1 MKKTSILFA
10 SIVSLFIYSCNQ
22 GAKKDQ
28 AVSADTVALVNN
40 CYIAVFEKD
49 TALLKT
55 QTDTSGKITGDLT
68 INYGEVQ
75 ANSLE
80 KVTNVGTIAG
90 EFSGDT
96 LFVDYTHTSGSI
108 NKKGFKNP
116 LAFLKVGENMVL
128 GVGQIETHLG
138 RSYFVKNKP
147 IDFVIARFR
156 FVPMDCEKK

>member
-10 SIVSLFIYSCNQ
+10 CIVSLFIYSCNQ
-22 GAKKDQ
+22 GDKKNQ
-28 AVSADTVALVNN
+28 ESSADAVLITN
-40 CYIAVFEKD
+40 CYIAVFAKD
-49 TALLKT
+49 TAHLKT

-68 INYGEVQ
+68 MKYGEVQ
-75 ANSLE
+75 PNSLE
-80 KVTNVGTIAG
+80 KVINVGTIAG
-90 EFSGDT
+90 EFKGDT

-116 LAFLKVGENMVL
+116 LAFLKVGENLLL

-147 IDFVIARFR
+147 IDFEIGRFK
-156 FVPMDCEKK
+156 FVPVDCEK

>member
-1 MKKTSILFA
+1 MKKTSILIA
-10 SIVSLFIYSCNQ
+10 CIVSLFTYSCNQ
-22 GAKKDQ
+22 GAKNNPLG
-28 AVSADTVALVNN
+28 SADTAALVKT
-40 CYIAVFEKD
+40 CYVAVFEKD
-49 TALLKT
+49 TAHLKT
-55 QTDTSGKITGDLT
+55 LADTNGKITGDLT

-90 EFSGDT
+90 EFRGDS

-116 LAFLKVGENMVL
+116 LAFLKVGENLVL

-147 IDFVIARFR
+147 IDFEISRFR
-156 FVPMDCEKK
+156 FVPVDCEK

>member
-10 SIVSLFIYSCNQ
+10 CIISLFIYSCNQ
-22 GAKKDQ
+22 GAKKNPST
-28 AVSADTVALVNN
+28 SADSTSLVKT
-40 CYIAVFEKD
+40 CYIAVFETD
-49 TALLKT
+49 TAHLNT
-55 QTDTSGKITGDLT
+55 FADTTGKITGDLT
-68 INYGEVQ
+68 MKYGEVQ

-80 KVTNVGTIAG
+80 KVVNVGTIAG
-90 EFSGDT
+90 EFRGDT

-116 LAFLKVGENMVL
+116 LAFLKVGENLVL

-147 IDFVIARFR
+147 IDFAIGRFR
-156 FVPMDCEKK
+156 FVPIDCEK

>member
-10 SIVSLFIYSCNQ
+10 CIISLFIYSCNQ
-22 GAKKDQ
+22 GAKKNQ
-28 AVSADTVALVNN
+28 ESSADNPLLLSN

-49 TALLKT
+49 TAHLKT
-55 QTDTSGKITGDLT
+55 QTDTSGKIAGDLT
-68 INYGEVQ
+68 MKYGEVQ
-75 ANSLE
+75 PNSLE
-80 KVTNVGTIAG
+80 KVINVGTIAG
-90 EFSGDT
+90 EFKGDT

-116 LAFLKVGENMVL
+116 LAFLKVGENLLL

-147 IDFVIARFR
+147 IDFEIGRFK
-156 FVPMDCEKK
+156 FVPVDCEK

>member
-1 MKKTSILFA
+1 MKKTSMLFA
-10 SIVSLFIYSCNQ
+10 FTASLFLYSCNQ
-22 GAKKDQ
+22 GAKKNTE
-28 AVSADTVALVNN
+28 ASADTAKLINT

-49 TALLKT
+49 TAHLKT

-68 INYGEVQ
+68 INYGEVK

-80 KVTNVGTIAG
+80 KVINVGTIAG
-90 EFSGDT
+90 NFSGDT

-116 LAFLKVGENMVL
+116 LAFLKVGENLVL
-128 GVGQIETHLG
+128 GVGDIETHLG

-147 IDFVIARFR
+147 IDYESARFR
-156 FVPMDCEKK
+156 FVPVDCEE

>member
-10 SIVSLFIYSCNQ
+10 CIASLFIYSCNQ
-22 GAKKDQ
+22 GTKKNQ
-28 AVSADTVALVNN
+28 EGSAENTVLITN

-49 TALLKT
+49 TARLKT

-68 INYGEVQ
+68 MKYGEVQ
-75 ANSLE
+75 PNSLE
-80 KVTNVGTIAG
+80 KVINVGTISG
-90 EFSGDT
+90 EFRGDT

-108 NKKGFKNP
+108 NKQGFKNP
-116 LAFLKVGENMVL
+116 LAFLKVGENLLL

-147 IDFVIARFR
+147 IDFEIGRFK
-156 FVPMDCEKK
+156 FVPIDCEK

>member
-1 MKKTSILFA
+1 MKKTSILLAFIA
-10 SIVSLFIYSCNQ
+10 PLFIYSCNQ
-22 GAKKDQ
+22 GAKKNPNT
-28 AVSADTVALVNN
+28 SADSTSLVNT

-49 TALLKT
+49 TAHLKT
-55 QTDTSGKITGDLT
+55 QTDTSGKIIGDLT

-90 EFSGDT
+90 EFRGDT
-96 LFVDYTHTSGSI
+96 LYVDYTHTSGSI

-116 LAFLKVGENMVL
+116 LAFLKVGENLVL

-138 RSYFVKNKP
+138 RSYFVKSKP
-147 IDFVIARFR
+147 IDYEIARFR
-156 FVPMDCEKK
+156 FVPVDCEK